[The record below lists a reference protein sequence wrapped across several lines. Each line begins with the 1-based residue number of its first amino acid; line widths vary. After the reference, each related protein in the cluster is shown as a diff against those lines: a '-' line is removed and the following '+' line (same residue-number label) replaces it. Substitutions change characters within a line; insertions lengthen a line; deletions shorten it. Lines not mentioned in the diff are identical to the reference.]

1 MVNKK
6 ASLFIATGINLGN
19 QVEKG
24 VGLIFSSII
33 LRAFSHMA
41 FISGTPCK
49 GKNVNNLRINK
60 KELLKT
66 EKMFIMWITNSV
78 NKWKTS
84 KQRDEKS
91 AE

>member
-1 MVNKK
+1 
-6 ASLFIATGINLGN
+6 
-19 QVEKG
+19 
-24 VGLIFSSII
+24 
-33 LRAFSHMA
+33 MA